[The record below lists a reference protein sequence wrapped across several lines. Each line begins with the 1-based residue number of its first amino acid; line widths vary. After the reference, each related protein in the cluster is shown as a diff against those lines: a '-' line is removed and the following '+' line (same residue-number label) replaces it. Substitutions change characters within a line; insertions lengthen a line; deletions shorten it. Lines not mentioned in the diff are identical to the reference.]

1 MPRLVARWGLQSETR
16 VPIAVRGF
24 GRTLLWRAAGTHPV
38 SALFGARLR
47 DWLRWR
53 GPASASAR
61 AAAVLL
67 AALVATAA
75 LFAAIGL
82 QSGGWSAWTKSLLA
96 LPQGRIV
103 APANNQDFGWIERA
117 IAQCEAEAA
126 RNVDTLY
133 FLVMP
138 VVAIDG
144 NQQTWLAK
152 SNGTVGAS
160 LLLLGSRDTLDG
172 LRAGSLQ
179 LARRS
184 FNFAILEPFT
194 TRAYRWKPAL
204 GVHKFAIRDAKAVAA
219 FKPGFEIPAGGDARW
234 ADGGAITREAGTCYW
249 TGALMRG

>member
-1 MPRLVARWGLQSETR
+1 
-16 VPIAVRGF
+16 
-24 GRTLLWRAAGTHPV
+24 
-38 SALFGARLR
+38 
-47 DWLRWR
+47 
-53 GPASASAR
+53 
-61 AAAVLL
+61 
-67 AALVATAA
+67 LVATAA

-82 QSGGWSAWTKSLLA
+82 QSGGWSAWTKSLFA

-160 LLLLGSRDTLDG
+160 LLLLGSQDTLDG

-184 FNFAILEPFT
+184 FNFAILEPST

-219 FKPGFEIPAGGDARW
+219 FKPGFEITGGDTRW
-234 ADGGAITREAGTCYW
+234 ADGGAIPREAGTCYW